1 MLKICNKCGD
11 QNYLSLIRGDKD
23 LLKFIGIG
31 ICPDCENGREA
42 K

>member
-11 QNYLSLIRGDKD
+11 QNYLSLIRGDQD

-31 ICPDCENGREA
+31 ICPDCKKETEE
-42 K
+42 

>member
-31 ICPDCENGREA
+31 ICTDCKKETEE
-42 K
+42 